1 MVEENKEP
9 TEEVVDEVVEEVS
22 EEQEVSEPSEEVAA
36 EEASAESDVIE
47 ELSEELAEEVAEEVV
62 EEKPKLTEEQ
72 MAWRKKRMQKTEKVL
87 LSNIAL
93 GKLKKLYPENIP
105 MGAFELL
112 TEEEKAKLTQ
122 EASKLRAKLD
132 SLCSKIDAGEEVD
145 CYCPKNWE

>member
-1 MVEENKEP
+1 MSEENP
-9 TEEVVDEVVEEVS
+9 TQENLEQVAEEVS
-22 EEQEVSEPSEEVAA
+22 EELADASEAEVSEEVK
-36 EEASAESDVIE
+36 E
-47 ELSEELAEEVAEEVV
+47 ELAEEVV

-112 TEEEKAKLTQ
+112 TEEEKAKLKE